1 MSRGASRA
9 ASIIAVVVL
18 VIAVAAVLLYVTG
31 QSRQAPSTTSPSTS
45 TAATSTATSTA
56 TSAQDVALYAVAYKD
71 ITAGL
76 LVTVLNYLILGKPL
90 EGFNI
95 GGLKG

>member
-1 MSRGASRA
+1 M
-9 ASIIAVVVL
+9 V
-18 VIAVAAVLLYVTG
+18 VAAVLLYVT
-31 QSRQAPSTTSPSTS
+31 SRQAPSTTPPSTS
-45 TAATSTATSTA
+45 TAATPTATLTA
-56 TSAQDVALYAVAYKD
+56 TSAQNVALYVVAYKD

>member
-31 QSRQAPSTTSPSTS
+31 QSRQAPATTPPSTS
-45 TAATSTATSTA
+45 TAATSTA

>member
-1 MSRGASRA
+1 
-9 ASIIAVVVL
+9 
-18 VIAVAAVLLYVTG
+18 
-31 QSRQAPSTTSPSTS
+31 
-45 TAATSTATSTA
+45 
-56 TSAQDVALYAVAYKD
+56 VALYVLAYKD

-76 LVTVLNYLILGKPL
+76 LVMVLNYLILGKLL